1 MPRIL
6 TTVVGSYPVPSW
18 LPQARSREALRD
30 ATLAVLKIQ
39 ENAGIDV
46 ISDGE
51 LSRFDVNHPETNGMI
66 DYFLGPMEGV
76 DVHPTRN
83 DIEDFRR
90 SEVSRYRNEPAA
102 IVRGPIKEGHLN
114 LLRDWELVRGLTRHR
129 LKFTCTGPHMLAKV
143 VTDKHYLDLPRL
155 LMDIAEVLRK
165 QLEPIDAP
173 VLQIDEANI
182 SGHPEEGDWAA
193 KAIQHV
199 FSSVQG
205 EKAVHVCF
213 GNYAGQTVQQ
223 GAWAKLTKFLNA
235 LPVDHLVLECARRPA
250 DEARAFQD
258 IRPEIGL
265 GIGVID
271 IKDNRIEAPDEVAAS
286 IERAARLVGGADR
299 IRYVHPDCG
308 FWMLRREI
316 VDRKMEALVRG
327 RDLFEG

>member
-129 LKFTCTGPHMLAKV
+129 LKFTCTGPH
-143 VTDKHYLDLPRL
+143 
-155 LMDIAEVLRK
+155 
-165 QLEPIDAP
+165 
-173 VLQIDEANI
+173 
-182 SGHPEEGDWAA
+182 
-193 KAIQHV
+193 
-199 FSSVQG
+199 
-205 EKAVHVCF
+205 
-213 GNYAGQTVQQ
+213 
-223 GAWAKLTKFLNA
+223 
-235 LPVDHLVLECARRPA
+235 
-250 DEARAFQD
+250 
-258 IRPEIGL
+258 
-265 GIGVID
+265 
-271 IKDNRIEAPDEVAAS
+271 
-286 IERAARLVGGADR
+286 
-299 IRYVHPDCG
+299 
-308 FWMLRREI
+308 
-316 VDRKMEALVRG
+316 
-327 RDLFEG
+327 